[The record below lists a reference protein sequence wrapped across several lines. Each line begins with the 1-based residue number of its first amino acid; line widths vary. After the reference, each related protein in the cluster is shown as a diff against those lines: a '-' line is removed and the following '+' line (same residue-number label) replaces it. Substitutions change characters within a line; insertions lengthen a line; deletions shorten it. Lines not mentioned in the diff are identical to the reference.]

1 MIYVTDLLFF
11 DQYVTLVKGLH
22 IELPNNSFLFSYCT
36 VSIIPGFPLQCC
48 IRVYCLVCV
57 MHMLKSGYYFLCI
70 VCSLCFVAIE
80 LPDCPTYELLQV
92 LHLSS
97 FIPLEFVLVLTI
109 LSASC

>member
-1 MIYVTDLLFF
+1 
-11 DQYVTLVKGLH
+11 
-22 IELPNNSFLFSYCT
+22 
-36 VSIIPGFPLQCC
+36 
-48 IRVYCLVCV
+48 